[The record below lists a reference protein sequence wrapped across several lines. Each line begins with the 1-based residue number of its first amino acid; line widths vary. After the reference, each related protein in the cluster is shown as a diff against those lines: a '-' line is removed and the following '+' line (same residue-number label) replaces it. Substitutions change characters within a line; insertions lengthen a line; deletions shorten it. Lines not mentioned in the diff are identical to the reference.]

1 MRCTLKRDI
10 LFLKGWRR
18 GCWANKYMY
27 IIIIIIVV
35 CYSHLAQF
43 SENHNSLVPSH
54 VLQIVRTYVRDCHGS
69 KAKFELY
76 VGLGICR
83 PYEMEDLSVC
93 QVSYSMTRLLFP
105 MINCRPFPIQ
115 SNPIQFNC
123 EPNRP
128 GCSCTIIRSA
138 APASFACTCMEAC

>member
-43 SENHNSLVPSH
+43 LENHNSLVSSH
-54 VLQIVRTYVRDCHGS
+54 VLQIVRTYVIAMAAKRNLNCMLGWGS
-69 KAKFELY
+69 AIRMKWRSFLSAKF
-76 VGLGICR
+76 R
-83 PYEMEDLSVC
+83 
-93 QVSYSMTRLLFP
+93 
-105 MINCRPFPIQ
+105 IQ
-115 SNPIQFNC
+115 
-123 EPNRP
+123 
-128 GCSCTIIRSA
+128 
-138 APASFACTCMEAC
+138 